1 MLVLIATVV
10 LPLLGVWL
18 AGESVE
24 SFLEMPPRPRA
35 IQQEPFSWPIFLG
48 LASFIVGT
56 LAVFVDRIVSL
67 SPRRSLLVSRISR
80 TTLHNS
86 RITVLPKYASR
97 FTLHERRAFPW
108 WGWVGL
114 VWTSAA
120 WILAW
125 NRFEWLGVLQLHT
138 FTPLWVGYIVIINA
152 VTYTRT
158 GHCMLLHRPR
168 YFLSLFPLSAGFWW
182 SFEYLNR
189 FVHNW
194 YYVGAGNFSAG
205 EYILLATL
213 PFSTVLP
220 AVLGT
225 AEWLTSYPR
234 IGAGLKHAWIIR
246 SQSTQ
251 QVGWLVIIAATAGLL
266 GIGLWPNYLYPLV
279 WVAPLLLITG
289 LQWVWGQPTI
299 FTNVTEGDWHVVWI
313 TALSALICGV
323 FWEMWNSQ
331 SLARWQYAVPFVHRF
346 QIFEMP
352 LLGYAGYL
360 PFGLECLAVADLFL
374 NRKFSGGI
382 EYYATETNRSSGEG

>member
-1 MLVLIATVV
+1 MLVLIPTVV

-67 SPRRSLLVSRISR
+67 STRRSLLVSRISR
-80 TTLHNS
+80 TTIHDS
-86 RITVLPKYASR
+86 RATLPRYASR

-152 VTYTRT
+152 VTNTRT

-234 IGAGLKHAWIIR
+234 VGAGLKHAWIIR

-299 FTNVTEGDWHVVWI
+299 FTSVTEGDWHVVWI

-323 FWEMWNSQ
+323 IAMS
-331 SLARWQYAVPFVHRF
+331 
-346 QIFEMP
+346 I
-352 LLGYAGYL
+352 G
-360 PFGLECLAVADLFL
+360 
-374 NRKFSGGI
+374 
-382 EYYATETNRSSGEG
+382 SS

>member
-1 MLVLIATVV
+1 MLVLIPTVV

-24 SFLEMPPRPRA
+24 PFLEMPPRPRA

-80 TTLHNS
+80 TTLHAFTNQL
-86 RITVLPKYASR
+86 LPKYASR

-114 VWTSAA
+114 VWTSVA

-152 VTYTRT
+152 VTNTRT

-234 IGAGLKHAWIIR
+234 VGAGLKHAWIIR
-246 SQSTQ
+246 SESTK

-289 LQWVWGQPTI
+289 LEWVWGQPTI
-299 FTNVTEGDWHVVWI
+299 FT
-313 TALSALICGV
+313 
-323 FWEMWNSQ
+323 M
-331 SLARWQYAVPFVHRF
+331 
-346 QIFEMP
+346 
-352 LLGYAGYL
+352 
-360 PFGLECLAVADLFL
+360 
-374 NRKFSGGI
+374 
-382 EYYATETNRSSGEG
+382 